1 MRLIIKNRIIWRKI
15 RVDYDINFFAV
26 KGHFSLLY
34 FFMFYIQR
42 HSNNKNNKMFKTE
55 IIDSISKKTGNTK
68 VAAEAMLNAFV
79 DTIIEAIKKGQD
91 VSLIGFGS
99 FKVVK
104 TKAKTGRNPRT
115 GKEIKIPAGKKVKFT
130 IGKTLKE
137 SVKK

>member
-1 MRLIIKNRIIWRKI
+1 
-15 RVDYDINFFAV
+15 
-26 KGHFSLLY
+26 
-34 FFMFYIQR
+34 
-42 HSNNKNNKMFKTE
+42 MFKTE